1 MKTICKITGAVA
13 ILFLTFIAGIPYVS
27 GVPEAQAFRGRG
39 AAFVVG
45 AAVGSAA
52 ASNRAPA
59 PAPAP
64 AQVTVVNVPPPA
76 AAPPPPAK

>member
-1 MKTICKITGAVA
+1 MKSICKIAGAVA
-13 ILFLTFIAGIPYVS
+13 ILFSTFIAGIPYMS

-59 PAPAP
+59 PAPA
-64 AQVTVVNVPPPA
+64 QVTVVNVPPPA